1 MSLGGGVQTQV
12 VCQKFWNLFCCQE
25 FWNLLYKGFHHLRV
39 HVAINQELFR
49 WNLHLGCVHIQV
61 VKTFVKKGSKT
72 LDNRKGSKT
81 FNKPPESADHHPWTL
96 NDYFTFF

>member
-39 HVAINQELFR
+39 HGQEAYTLCYVN

-61 VKTFVKKGSKT
+61 VKTFVKKVPKLLT
-72 LDNRKGSKT
+72 AEKVPKLLT
-81 FNKPPESADHHPWTL
+81 DHLSLHT
-96 NDYFTFF
+96 TT